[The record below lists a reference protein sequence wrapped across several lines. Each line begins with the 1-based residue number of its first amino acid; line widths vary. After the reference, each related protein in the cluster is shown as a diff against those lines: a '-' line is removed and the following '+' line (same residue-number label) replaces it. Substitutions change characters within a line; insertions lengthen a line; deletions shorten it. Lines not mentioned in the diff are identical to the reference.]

1 MLTLI
6 SPSQDVNTINVQT
19 FKPAPARAVDTI
31 TF

>member
-19 FKPAPARAVDTI
+19 FTPAPDRLVDAI
-31 TF
+31 AF